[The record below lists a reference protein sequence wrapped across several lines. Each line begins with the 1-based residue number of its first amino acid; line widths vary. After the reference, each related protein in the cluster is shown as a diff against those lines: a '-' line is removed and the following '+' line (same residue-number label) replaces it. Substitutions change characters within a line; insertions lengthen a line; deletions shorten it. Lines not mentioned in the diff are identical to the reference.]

1 MTRFLRYSME
11 RERKIR
17 AVLLLDG
24 RLAQRTVLV
33 VSYDDHTVTLL
44 IGRSAKPVTV
54 PLADVLGCDY
64 ARGDHGEE

>member
-11 RERKIR
+11 RGRKIR
-17 AVLLLDG
+17 AMLMLDG

-33 VSYDDHTVTLL
+33 VSYNDETATLMLGQKKQPVTL
-44 IGRSAKPVTV
+44 
-54 PLADVLGCDY
+54 PLADILSCDY

>member
-11 RERKIR
+11 RGRKIR
-17 AVLLLDG
+17 AVLTLNG

-33 VSYDDHTVTLL
+33 VSYDDQTATFS

-54 PLADVLGCDY
+54 PLTDILGCDY
-64 ARGDHGEE
+64 ARGDDGGE